1 MIEPTKRVAP
11 YLPFATFLS
20 SLDAFTQGV
29 PPKLDRTLWRSQ
41 SGFLQGLIMNTYR
54 FFGLVEETE
63 SDAATE
69 YLLELVRNKEQR
81 PEILRALIE
90 AQYTDVLEGHDLSK
104 MTMKMLEAEFER
116 EFSVSGATKQK
127 AITFFLKAA
136 KFAEMPL
143 SHFLSSQLRNVSPR
157 KKRSTKQRTDQQN
170 GSDESVLD
178 DVSAQNPIPAGAISH
193 SVRLASG
200 GRLTVVITANPFAM
214 PADDREFV
222 FSMIDMVQNY
232 EKAHPD
238 SQQENEE
245 MMP

>member
-1 MIEPTKRVAP
+1 MARIMEPTKRVAP

-63 SDAATE
+63 GDTATD

-104 MTMKMLEAEFER
+104 MTMKMLEAEFEKA
-116 EFSVSGATKQK
+116 FSVSGATKQK

-143 SHFLSSQLRNVSPR
+143 SHFLSSQLRNAAPR
-157 KKRSTKQRTDQQN
+157 KKRGLKQRIEQEN
-170 GSDESVLD
+170 GVAIETNLMD
-178 DVSAQNPIPAGAISH
+178 AGEGGGSH
-193 SVRLASG
+193 TLHFASG
-200 GRLTVVITANPFAM
+200 GTLTVTIDANPFTM
-214 PADDREFV
+214 PKEERDFF
-222 FSMIDMVQNY
+222 FSVVDMLQEY
-232 EKAHPD
+232 GQEHPD
-238 SQQENEE
+238 AQQEKE
-245 MMP
+245 